1 MYLYHKTAQEDIFVG
16 EGRARKF
23 RVTMIKDYSSQQSPI
38 YWCAILSLL
47 ILEKIKTGNIF
58 AVIVSRI
65 SISAPGLLH
74 STVDIMIPG
83 SRPAMA
89 KKLYLLRTP
98 KTMWQRY
105 MYKRKKGGDERQ
117 KLSRT
122 KAFSDT
128 ATMAT
133 IKSSFAACEHT
144 QNVPVVSLV
153 TRDGMIVWY
162 GRLLGAMTLGWAGS
176 SENPQPRFCRG
187 TGHTHTTQAHASAR
201 SSVSF

>member
-1 MYLYHKTAQEDIFVG
+1 
-16 EGRARKF
+16 
-23 RVTMIKDYSSQQSPI
+23 MIKDYSSQQSHL
-38 YWCAILSLL
+38 YWCVILSLL

-65 SISAPGLLH
+65 SISAPGLVH

-98 KTMWQRY
+98 KTMRQRY
-105 MYKRKKGGDERQ
+105 KRNKGGDERQ
-117 KLSRT
+117 KISST

-128 ATMAT
+128 ATIAT

-187 TGHTHTTQAHASAR
+187 TGYTHTHHASTRIRTVQCLVLTSPRHWATFSNWWEDR
-201 SSVSF
+201 KAPRDW